1 MELPELVVLSQQMNK
16 ELAGKRISSVEVA
29 NPKCL
34 NMPYE
39 QFKKNVIGRIVKAV
53 ENRGKWLFIKLDS
66 DHTLLFNPG
75 MGADVIHFK
84 AGEKLPE
91 KYNIKFT
98 LNDRS
103 GFTIRVWWFCY
114 LHLMATDKLG
124 EHKLAGKLGMSPLD
138 KQFTLGYF
146 EKLLNGKKG
155 NIKAFLLDQK
165 NIAGIGNVY
174 IQDTLFGAKLHPQR
188 VISSLSDKEIEA
200 LYKSMRAVL
209 KESIKLGGLA
219 YERDFYGNKGKFD
232 GEQFKVGY
240 KEGKLC
246 PICGTTIQKIKTGS
260 TSTFI
265 CPKCQSL
272 SK

>member
-1 MELPELVVLSQQMNK
+1 MELPELFVLSQQMNK

-39 QFKKNVIGRIVKAV
+39 QFTKTIVGKTVKAV
-53 ENRGKWLFIKLDS
+53 ESKGKWLFIKLGS
-66 DHTLLFNPG
+66 DHMLLFNLG

-84 AGEKLPE
+84 AGDKLPE
-91 KYNIKFT
+91 KFNIKFT
-98 LNDRS
+98 LNDKS

-114 LHLMATDKLG
+114 LHLMAADKVG

-138 KQFTLGYF
+138 KQFTLDYF
-146 EKLLNGKKG
+146 KKMLKGKKG

-188 VISSLSDKEIEA
+188 AISSLSDKEIKA
-200 LYKSMRAVL
+200 LFKSVQAVL
-209 KESIKLGGLA
+209 KESIKLSGLA
-219 YERDFYGNKGKFD
+219 YEKDFYGNKGKYGSD
-232 GEQFKVGY
+232 QFKIGY
-240 KEGKLC
+240 KEGKPC
-246 PICGTTIQKIKTGS
+246 PVCGTIIQKIKTGS

-265 CPKCQSL
+265 CPKCQTL
-272 SK
+272 